1 MLANPFHNIGFY
13 HLHSLSFRFGP
24 PQAERQWA
32 NRVQSTRSL
41 TPIEARDLRFVA
53 VSIRHRWYE
62 RSNVDV
68 WNLYSPLHRSCIP
81 MASSRREHQHILLV
95 LQFETVILTIG
106 VPGS

>member
-24 PQAERQWA
+24 AQAERQWA

-68 WNLYSPLHRSCIP
+68 V
-81 MASSRREHQHILLV
+81 LV
-95 LQFETVILTIG
+95 LTAPSFVHPHGILPT
-106 VPGS
+106 

>member
-24 PQAERQWA
+24 AQAERQWA

-41 TPIEARDLRFVA
+41 TPIETRNLRFMAVA
-53 VSIRHRWYE
+53 IRHRRYE

-68 WNLYSPLHRSCIP
+68 VLGTHRCIVRAYSLHPPYVSN
-81 MASSRREHQHILLV
+81 RENR
-95 LQFETVILTIG
+95 
-106 VPGS
+106 